1 MTTLTALKQ
10 TLSASKLDVLTPNQ
24 MLIVQGG
31 KSKKGSKK
39 KSNKGSKGGRGSH
52 GGHGGHGGG
61 YGGGCGCSCG
71 W

>member
-31 KSKKGSKK
+31 KSRKGSKK
-39 KSNKGSKGGRGSH
+39 KSRKRSRKGSNR
-52 GGHGGHGGG
+52 GHGGG

>member
-10 TLSASKLDVLTPNQ
+10 TLSTSKLDVLTPNQ

-31 KSKKGSKK
+31 KSRKGSKK
-39 KSNKGSKGGRGSH
+39 KSRKRSRKGSNR
-52 GGHGGHGGG
+52 GHGGG

>member
-24 MLIVQGG
+24 MLSVQGG
-31 KSKKGSKK
+31 KSNKGSKK
-39 KSNKGSKGGRGSH
+39 KSSKGSKGGRGS
-52 GGHGGHGGG
+52 HGGHGGG